1 MSNFIKQ
8 VLLRFIE
15 SLAIKY
21 FLNDDPCMIS
31 PALPDMN
38 PVDLKYYDENSCKF
52 MITLNECTGSCIVLS
67 PKICAPKKTKY
78 IDVKAFNIIT
88 NKDETKAMTEHI
100 LRDCKCKFNV
110 QHVIQNKDEIIKH
123 VNENV
128 KIIVSAKMIIVEIQE
143 HVFVRTVSI

>member
-1 MSNFIKQ
+1 MFFVFVFH
-8 VLLRFIE
+8 VLC
-15 SLAIKY
+15 

-31 PALPDMN
+31 PALTDMN

-78 IDVKAFNIIT
+78 IDAKAFNIIT

-100 LRDCKCKFNV
+100 SYDCKCKFNV
-110 QHVIQNKDEIIKH
+110 QHVIHNKDEIIKH

-128 KIIVSAKMIIVEIQE
+128 KIVVSAKMITVEIQV